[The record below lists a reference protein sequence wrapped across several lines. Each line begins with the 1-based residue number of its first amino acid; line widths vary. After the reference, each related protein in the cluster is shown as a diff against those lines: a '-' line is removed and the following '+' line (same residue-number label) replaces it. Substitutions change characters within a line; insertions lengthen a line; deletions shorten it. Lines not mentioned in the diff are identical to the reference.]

1 MGEKGTAGA
10 AEGKGPWS
18 WREAI
23 ERQRERGAHRGS
35 PKANTSPKPL
45 TGKTRWVDESFDN
58 NQQSSETGVS
68 EVCAVAGVESGRHSS
83 SPMEKEGAQPGS

>member
-18 WREAI
+18 CREAI
-23 ERQRERGAHRGS
+23 ERQRERGAH
-35 PKANTSPKPL
+35 PPPPKPL
-45 TGKTRWVDESFDN
+45 PGKTRWVDESFDN